1 MLNKSK
7 FEKVLER
14 VINKNNNRCSVCKKP
29 FSGPC
34 HTFGGL
40 DADSKVQNVGQCCRS
55 NIVDLRHG
63 GVYTTAPF
71 GTEEGE
77 RQARELMATHPCSR
91 RMM

>member
-1 MLNKSK
+1 MLNKNK

-14 VINKNNNRCSVCKKP
+14 VINKNSNRCSMCKRP

-40 DADSKVQNVGQCCRS
+40 DTDGKVQNVGPCCRS
-55 NIVDLRHG
+55 NIVDLQHG
-63 GVYTTAPF
+63 GVYTTTSV

-77 RQARELMATHPCSR
+77 RQARDLMASHPLSR